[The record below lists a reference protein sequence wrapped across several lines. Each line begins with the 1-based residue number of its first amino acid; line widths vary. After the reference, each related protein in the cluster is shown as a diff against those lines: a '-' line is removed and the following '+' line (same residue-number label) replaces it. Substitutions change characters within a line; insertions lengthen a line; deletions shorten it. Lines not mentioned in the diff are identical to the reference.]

1 LTHRH
6 RHQLSIP
13 GAAATIATCLISHA
27 ACATAPRPPSPAQ
40 LVAQHSTKCLT
51 SVSTGGANGSTFEQW
66 GCTGN
71 EQTQAF
77 TLEHL
82 SGRKYQIVSTSSGRC
97 LEVRG
102 GSKADGAVIDQ
113 RDCNRSKKQSWKL
126 GDVGGGLTTVVSSA
140 TGKCLDVTGGPQAI
154 EDGVPI
160 EQWSC
165 VPGATN
171 QAWRVL
177 PLLDKPVCPH
187 PTLTPAVATQAQWDG
202 LYDPQYGESLP
213 NTSGGPEDFAWH
225 GHYWVRAYISMAAR
239 YGDLKYFERA
249 ARMIDFWI
257 AHIDGPQGWGTQLGP
272 SQMSLD
278 TGVISSAIALF
289 AHQAWK
295 DPRFA
300 AYRTRADSYL
310 SVIEPILRSYNPQW
324 VDDAPFPGNPS
335 FYVYATC
342 DGGICGKNSLMMY
355 NQGAALAKALLL
367 IDRTKRLEGKVP
379 DPGYAD
385 KADKAA
391 AYFKTFAAIN
401 NGGYVWNYEGAR
413 LDHAPTVED
422 NSHAHLDLSLLVW
435 ARNAGMGGL
444 TPGDMQLLVG
454 TMKTVTNGAPGPNDV
469 SHSVDGSGA
478 PSDDFR
484 VPMGYDWIDLVDE
497 ESTLLDKVINVY
509 NLHLPNPNAV
519 STSHARAY
527 LGWAE
532 IQRKTACVSLY

>member
-1 LTHRH
+1 MTQRNHP
-6 RHQLSIP
+6 LSILAP
-13 GAAATIATCLISHA
+13 SVAAAIAMCLISHTASA
-27 ACATAPRPPSPAQ
+27 AALPSPAQ
-40 LVAQHSTKCLT
+40 LVAQHSNKCLT
-51 SVSTGGANGSTFEQW
+51 SVSAGGGNGGTFEQW
-66 GCTGN
+66 GCTAN
-71 EQTQAF
+71 VETQAF
-77 TLEHL
+77 TLEHVM
-82 SGRKYQIVSTSSGRC
+82 GRKYRIVTPSRRC

-113 RDCNRSKKQSWKL
+113 RDCNGSKKQSWKL
-126 GDVGGGLTTVVSSA
+126 GDVGGGVTTVVSSA

-154 EDGVPI
+154 DDGVPI

-171 QAWRVL
+171 QAWRVQ
-177 PLLDKPVCPH
+177 PLSDKPVCPH
-187 PTLTPAVATQAQWDG
+187 PALTPAVATQAQWDG
-202 LYDPQYGESLP
+202 LYDPQYHDTLP
-213 NTSGGPEDFAWH
+213 NTSGGAEDFAWH
-225 GHYWVRAYISMAAR
+225 GHYWVRAYISMAAT

-249 ARMIDFWI
+249 SKMIDFWI
-257 AHIDGPQGWGTQLGP
+257 AHTDGPQGWGTNLGP
-272 SQMSLD
+272 SQMGLD

-300 AYRTRADSYL
+300 AYRTKADSYL
-310 SVIEPILRSYNPQW
+310 AVIEPILRSYNPQW
-324 VDDAPFPGNPS
+324 VDDAPFPGHPS

-342 DGGICGKNSLMMY
+342 GGICGKNSLLMY

-367 IDRTKRLEGKVP
+367 IDRTKRLAGQVP
-379 DPGYAD
+379 DPDYAY

-391 AYFKTFAAIN
+391 AYFKTFAVVS

-413 LDHAPTVED
+413 LDQVPTIED

-444 TPGDMQLLVG
+444 TGTDMQWLVG

-484 VPMGYDWIDLVDE
+484 VPIGYDWIDLVDYDT
-497 ESTLLDKVINVY
+497 TLLDKAINVY

-519 STSHARAY
+519 STSRARAY
-527 LGWAE
+527 LGWSE
-532 IQRKTACVSLY
+532 IQRKKACVSLY